1 MKVLL
6 FAPQVRMSMQ
16 PYVASTCRALAGA
29 VDLTVVTLDA
39 FDPQAEGVTVERLLA
54 TDSRVRKG
62 TALFDPRTYGRLEGM
77 TARHAPDVVHIING
91 EGYPWSV
98 ALARRARR
106 LGVPVVTTVHDPTP
120 HPGKLVEQ
128 ANYRLAAL
136 CLAATDVVQVH
147 KAHQVEEM
155 RARGVAAEAVAV
167 IPHGSFADQYARHI
181 RPGAVRE
188 KDILLFG
195 RLEAY
200 KGIDLMLA
208 AMPMIDP
215 DWTLTL
221 AGPGDLDV
229 SVREAAAALGRRVR
243 ILNRFLL
250 DEEVCDL
257 LQRARILAL
266 PYSHVTQ
273 SALPAIGAAFG
284 LTVVASD
291 LPGFREEVPAAGG
304 VLFRAGSAEDLARV
318 VNAASDQPA
327 GAVEPPATFEDA
339 ARDLILVYERLI
351 SASGRGGTG
360 TN

>member
-1 MKVLL
+1 MKVLI

-16 PYVASTCRALAGA
+16 PYVASTCRALAGS

-39 FDPQAEGVTVERLLA
+39 FDPQADGVVVERLLP
-54 TDSRVRKG
+54 TDSRLRKG
-62 TALFDPRTYGRLEGM
+62 AALFDPRTYGRLKAM
-77 TARHAPDVVHIING
+77 LARHAPDVVHIVNG

-98 ALARRARR
+98 ALARHARR
-106 LGVPVVTTVHDPTP
+106 RGIPVVTTVHDPTP

-128 ANYRLAAL
+128 INYRLAAL
-136 CLAATDVVQVH
+136 CLASTDVVQVH
-147 KAHQVEEM
+147 KSHQVEEM
-155 RARGVAAEAVAV
+155 QARGVAADAVAV
-167 IPHGSFADQYARHI
+167 IPHGSFADQYARHM

-188 KDILLFG
+188 NDILLFG

-200 KGIDLMLA
+200 KGIELMLA

-215 DWTLTL
+215 AWTLTL
-221 AGPGDLDV
+221 AGPGGLDA
-229 SVREAAAALGRRVR
+229 SVTEAAAALGRRVR

-257 LQRARILAL
+257 LQRARIMAL
-266 PYSHVTQ
+266 PYTHVTQ

-284 LTVVASD
+284 MTVVASD
-291 LPGFREEVPAAGG
+291 LPGFRQEVPAAGG

-318 VNAASDQPA
+318 VNAVGDQPPA
-327 GAVEPPATFEDA
+327 AIEPPATFEDA
-339 ARDLILVYERLI
+339 ARDLIMVYDRLAR
-351 SASGRGGTG
+351 ASGRAEAR